1 MANRSL
7 GTLTID
13 VVANTGS
20 FISGLS
26 KSQRS
31 AEDWRASV
39 VKSAS
44 TVSGSITAAM
54 LGAASGALAL
64 VKATSEH
71 ITETDRWAKSLGI
84 NTQAL
89 LQWQYAATKAG
100 ISGDNIA
107 DIFKDL
113 NDKIGDAVLNKSGEA
128 AQALD
133 TLGLSAQ
140 KLQALSPD
148 KQLLAIS
155 QAMQGMNTAQKTTIY
170 EALGND
176 LSRLMPLLDNG
187 AAGLQ
192 KLQQAAI
199 DKGIAPSDED
209 IAKLTAV
216 NQIFQEWEDSFE
228 GFRTRFA
235 VGLASVD
242 LGPLTS
248 SLHSIEDTLTSPA
261 VLQGITSMINGL
273 AQVVNLLAGA
283 AKYANDLANGWG
295 KTADTTQGSD
305 LDTLIAK
312 RKELNESL
320 EYSQTLG
327 GKIDSSFGVIRS
339 TKEVQA
345 NIDKNEA
352 LIRTYQARKQAEDI
366 LKLNNLD
373 SKGQPTLDS
382 LKLGP
387 GQTNGKPPKHT
398 VDHSAQRL
406 DNSYASRLLQL
417 QKQAALIDVV
427 GNKQDKATELSKVN
441 FDIENGNLS
450 KLNDAQK
457 TQLRNAA
464 SLVDSLNAQKK
475 AHDDNNKA
483 IAYAAQLAQQ
493 NATTRQGNNNQLLG
507 QGLGSR
513 TRGRLQEMTGIRQDF
528 DGQQA
533 DLTSKYNSGDISKSL
548 YDQETKSLQD
558 ALQQRLSDQQEYY
571 DEQDKMR
578 GDWQDGVY
586 DSLQDYVDNS
596 SDYYQQAADAMTS
609 ILGDA
614 TSTISDNLFDV
625 ITGAESLGD
634 AFKNV
639 GQEILQSVVKALVQ
653 MAAQWLVNQAIMLT
667 LGTTATT
674 AGAAQASALS
684 IAWAPAAVSASI
696 ATLGN
701 ASIIGAASYDT
712 ALLNS
717 TSLAGMAHDGID
729 SVPET
734 GTWLLQKGERVTTAS
749 TSAKLDAT
757 LDRVSTQSGSNMP
770 ASNTTVNIPIN
781 GNPSDATIALVRQA
795 ALEGQRM
802 GHAQSVKELNTGTG
816 AMHKA
821 ITNNYTAKRRAS

>member
-1 MANRSL
+1 MANRQL
-7 GTLTID
+7 GTLRID
-13 VVANTGS
+13 VVADMGNL
-20 FISGLS
+20 ISGLS
-26 KSQRS
+26 KSARA
-31 AEDWRASV
+31 AEDWRATI

-44 TVSGSITAAM
+44 TVAGSVTAAM

-84 NTQAL
+84 GTQAL

-100 ISGDNIA
+100 LSGDNIA

-155 QAMQGMNTAQKTTIY
+155 QAMQGMNTAQKTNIY
-170 EALGND
+170 ESLGND
-176 LSRLMPLLDNG
+176 LSKLMPLLDNG
-187 AAGLQ
+187 AEGLH

-199 DKGIAPSDED
+199 DNGIAPSDQD

-216 NQIFQEWEDSFE
+216 NEIFQDWQSSFE

-261 VLQGITSMINGL
+261 VLQGITTMINGL
-273 AQVVNLLAGA
+273 AKVVNLLAGA
-283 AKYANDLANGWG
+283 SKYANDLANGWG
-295 KTADTTQGSD
+295 KTDDTTQSSD

-312 RKELNESL
+312 RKELNDSL
-320 EYSQTLG
+320 AYSQTLA
-327 GKIDSSFGVIRS
+327 GKLDSSFGVIRD
-339 TKEVQA
+339 TKAVQA
-345 NIDKNEA
+345 DIDKNEA
-352 LIRTYQARKQAEDI
+352 LIRTYKARKQAEDVLNI
-366 LKLNNLD
+366 TKPSGNTVNPDLKLA
-373 SKGQPTLDS
+373 
-382 LKLGP
+382 P
-387 GQTNGKPPKHT
+387 GQSNQKQKTPK
-398 VDHSAQRL
+398 VDHSAQQL
-406 DNSYASRLLQL
+406 DNSYASRLQQL

-450 KLNDAQK
+450 KLNAAQK
-457 TQLRNAA
+457 LNLQNAA
-464 SLVDSLNAQKK
+464 KMVDSLNAQKK
-475 AHDDNNKA
+475 AHDENNKT
-483 IAYAAQLAQQ
+483 IAFAQQLAQQ
-493 NATTRQGNNNQLLG
+493 NATSRQSNNNQFIGMG
-507 QGLGSR
+507 QGSR

-533 DLTSKYNSGDISKSL
+533 ELTSKYNTGDISKSL

-558 ALQQRLSDQQEYY
+558 ALQQRLSDQQSYY
-571 DEQDKMR
+571 DQQDKMR

-614 TSTISDNLFDV
+614 TNTISDNLFDV
-625 ITGAESLGD
+625 VTGAESLAD

-639 GQEILQSVVKALVQ
+639 GQEILQSVVKSLIQ
-653 MAAQWLVNQAIMLT
+653 MAAQWLVNQAVMLA
-667 LGTTATT
+667 LGSTATAT
-674 AGAAQASALS
+674 GIAQATSLAA
-684 IAWAPAAVSASI
+684 AWAPAAVSASI
-696 ATLGN
+696 ATLGSAAVVGTTSYGSAV
-701 ASIIGAASYDT
+701 ASSVA
-712 ALLNS
+712 
-717 TSLAGMAHDGID
+717 LAGMAHDGID

-757 LDRVSTQSGSNMP
+757 LDRVSSQSGSNMP
-770 ASNTTVNIPIN
+770 ASNTTINIPIN
-781 GNPSDATIALVRQA
+781 GNPSDATISLVRQA
-795 ALEGQRM
+795 ALEGQKN
-802 GHAQSVKELNTGTG
+802 GHAQVVSELNSGTG
-816 AMHKA
+816 AVHTA
-821 ITNNYTAKRRAS
+821 IKNHYTKRKPG

>member
-31 AEDWRASV
+31 AEDWRASI

-44 TVSGSITAAM
+44 TVAGSVTAAM

-176 LSRLMPLLDNG
+176 LSRLIPLLDNG

-320 EYSQTLG
+320 AYSQTLG

-366 LKLNNLD
+366 LKLNNPD
-373 SKGQPTLDS
+373 SKGQPALSS

-387 GQTNGKPPKHT
+387 GEHNQKQTVKT
-398 VDHSAQRL
+398 DHSAQQL

-493 NATTRQGNNNQLLG
+493 NATARQGNQNQLLG

-528 DGQQA
+528 DGQQE

-548 YDQETKSLQD
+548 YDQETKALQD
-558 ALQQRLSDQQEYY
+558 ALQQRLSDQQAYY

-609 ILGDA
+609 ILGAA

-653 MAAQWLVNQAIMLT
+653 MAAQWLVNQAIMLA
-667 LGTTATT
+667 LGTTAAT

-712 ALLNS
+712 ALVSS

-757 LDRVSTQSGSNMP
+757 LDRVSSQSGSNTT

-802 GHAQSVKELNTGTG
+802 GHAQSVNELNTGTG